1 MEYDE
6 RADELEQ
13 EAERLEHESKRLGQR
28 TDEARSEWES
38 KKSDASGA
46 PGAASEEAAG
56 PHNVDDPDP
65 ASGRK
70 YGEERRTEL
79 EDATAPDSEAE

>member
-13 EAERLEHESKRLGQR
+13 EAERLEHESKRLDER
-28 TDEARSEWES
+28 TEGARSEWES
-38 KKSDASGA
+38 RKSDPSGA
-46 PGAASEEAAG
+46 PGATSEEAAG

-65 ASGRK
+65 ATGRN
-70 YGEERRTEL
+70 YGDERRAEI
-79 EDATAPDSEAE
+79 EDAEAADAEDE